1 MTISGY
7 LNQLLKDGQFW
18 FLKESAMDLWLINK
32 NPQVLPYLAIAYHC
46 MDETPVGE
54 HWLQQC
60 RCNLPKKEQQELVNN
75 IGRHIPD
82 NLRPQIHLMLNQLV
96 A

>member
-18 FLKESAMDLWLINK
+18 FLKESAMDLWLIDK

-46 MDETPVGE
+46 MDQVSVGQ

-60 RCNLPKKEQQELVNN
+60 RCNLPRDEQMALANS
-75 IGRHIPD
+75 IGSHAPAD
-82 NLRPQIHLMLNQLV
+82 VEPQVRLMLNEL
-96 A
+96 AA